1 MKTTRMRAKDLLEGL
16 NPEDEIIPEKKA
28 EVKANPRLEEII
40 HGFLSIPEQ
49 LKTVI
54 YAGEANKIDL
64 FYQACR
70 AALPK
75 RQILPQDVEAFSLW
89 LNDSLLAYKE
99 DRSYYAGLYLTA
111 LADNARGRKVTI
123 HTAHLETLPLEIG
136 YRLAGASI
144 TVMGDCK
151 SFGARMD
158 KGSEMLIKGNAE
170 SEIGTEM
177 RRARII
183 IEGDVLKG
191 SDVGEQME
199 GGYIEVRG
207 NVYGFA
213 GLGMESGT
221 ILIEGD
227 LSDKIDQMK
236 GGTIR
241 VNGKRPRVL
250 RSCKGGVVYHR
261 DKIIYSG
268 GKAK

>member
-1 MKTTRMRAKDLLEGL
+1 MKTTRMRARDLLEGL
-16 NPEDEIIPEKKA
+16 NPESEHPRDRKP

-40 HGFLSIPEQ
+40 HGFFNISEQ

-89 LNDSLLAYKE
+89 LNDSLLVYKE
-99 DRSYYAGLYLTA
+99 NRSHYAGLYLTA
-111 LADNARGRKVTI
+111 LADNARGRKVII
-123 HTAHLETLPLEIG
+123 HTAHLGTLPLEIG

-151 SFGARMD
+151 DFGARMD
-158 KGSEMLIKGNAE
+158 KGSEILIKGNAE
-170 SEIGTEM
+170 SEIGTGM

-250 RSCKGGVVYHR
+250 RSCKGGVIYHR
-261 DKIIYSG
+261 DRIIYDG
-268 GKAK
+268 R